1 MHVRDL
7 MQFLAELS
15 ENNNRAWFVMNK
27 PRYDILREEFL
38 ELVTELI
45 VDISR
50 FDPMIAGC
58 NPKKALFRINRD
70 MRFSH
75 DKSPYKTTFSA
86 AITASG
92 LKKPSQGGGPA
103 YYFQI
108 NAAGNLLVAGG
119 EYLPPA
125 DRLKLLRQQVVDDAA
140 GFGKLLKNKN
150 FIAEFG
156 GLQEEDKLVR
166 VPKGFSADAPHQEYL
181 KLKSFMAWKERP
193 LKNKVPSNLGGQLA
207 ADFKAVLPLMLW
219 LRKVAPVSAAI
230 D

>member
-7 MQFLAELS
+7 VQFLAELS
-15 ENNNRAWFVMNK
+15 ESNNRAWFVMNK
-27 PRYDILREEFL
+27 PRYDILRAEFL

-45 VDISR
+45 ADISR
-50 FDPMIAGC
+50 FDPSMAGC

-86 AITASG
+86 AMTASG

-125 DRLKLLRQQVVDDAA
+125 DRLRRLRQQVVDDAA
-140 GFGKLLKNKN
+140 GFSKLLKNKN
-150 FIAEFG
+150 FVAEFG

-166 VPKGFSADAPHQEYL
+166 VPKGFDADAPHQEYL
-181 KLKSFMAWKERP
+181 KLKSFIAWKEQS
-193 LKNKVPSNLGGQLA
+193 LKNKVSSDLRKQIA
-207 ADFKAVLPLMLW
+207 DDFKAVLPLMLW
-219 LRKVAPVSAAI
+219 LRKVAPVSVENL
-230 D
+230 